1 MKRAIIGAGGF
12 AREVAACMGGIE
24 NIPFFVHDK
33 FIDRL
38 KNKNLNVFHLSSFD
52 PSEFEVIVA
61 IGNPVDR
68 KSVVDS
74 LPSGSRFF
82 TYIHPTVQ
90 ILSKDVQIGAGSI
103 VCANCILTTNIVIG
117 SHSHLN
123 LSTTVGHDTII
134 GDYFTSAPGVHV
146 SGNNKINNFV
156 YMGTNSCT
164 KQQITITSD
173 VTIGMNAGVTS
184 NIIESGTYI
193 GTPARKVIKK

>member
-12 AREVAACMGGIE
+12 AREVASCMGGIE

-33 FIDRL
+33 FVNSL
-38 KNKNLNVFHLSSFD
+38 ENKNLNVLGLSNFD
-52 PSEFEVIVA
+52 PNEFEVIVA
-61 IGNPVDR
+61 IGNPIDR
-68 KSVVDS
+68 KNVVDS
-74 LPSGSRFF
+74 LPESARFF
-82 TYIHPTVQ
+82 TYVHPTAQ
-90 ILSKDVQIGAGSI
+90 ILSKDVQIGVGSI

-123 LSTTVGHDTII
+123 LSTTVGHDTTI

-146 SGNNKINNFV
+146 SGNNKIKNFV

-164 KQQITITSD
+164 KQHITIASD

-184 NIIESGTYI
+184 SIIESGTYI